1 MEAGTCPLLVPR
13 QIRETSARRLEKRR
27 AGSRFRRRASIC
39 EASEHPPREATL
51 KVTSLIYDI
60 DTAKTVGILEEAH
73 EPPYL
78 PKDPVSVMLT
88 SEAQQLGHR
97 LKLVPFDC
105 DYKRTVKFFRN
116 TDGDDPDVI
125 CWEPPA
131 KEVEESSLKD
141 TARIYRTQAIPEH
154 IKDRVILLREK
165 GKSLRRISR
174 EIGIALST
182 VQKILKTVTLG
193 Q

>member
-1 MEAGTCPLLVPR
+1 MTA
-13 QIRETSARRLEKRR
+13 
-27 AGSRFRRRASIC
+27 
-39 EASEHPPREATL
+39 
-51 KVTSLIYDI
+51 LIYDR

-97 LKLVPFDC
+97 LKLVPFDY
-105 DYKRTVKFFRN
+105 DYKQTLRFFRN
-116 TDGDDPDVI
+116 TNGDDPDVI
-125 CWEPPA
+125 CWKPPP

-141 TARIYRTQAIPEH
+141 TARIYKTQAIPEH
-154 IKDRVILLREK
+154 IKDRVILLRKK
-165 GKSLRRISR
+165 GMSLRRVSR

-182 VQKILKTVTLG
+182 VQKILKTVSLG